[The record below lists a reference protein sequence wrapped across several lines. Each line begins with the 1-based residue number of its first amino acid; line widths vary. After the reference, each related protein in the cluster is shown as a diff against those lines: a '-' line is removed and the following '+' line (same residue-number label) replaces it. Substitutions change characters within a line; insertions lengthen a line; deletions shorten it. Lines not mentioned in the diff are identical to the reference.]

1 MSRIRGFMKG
11 WQSAKETNSQ
21 DRARSIDALT
31 QRAALDEAGYETPDA
46 LFGGQTLKRNEQFG
60 QAPEGYVRV
69 GGKYQPDRS
78 PGYQAKMFGQMMS
91 AVNGMSPVQGQSADS
106 EDYEGQPADGYQD
119 GEMVDDTDDQG
130 NVIAS
135 YEVQGGTFR
144 RVS

>member
-1 MSRIRGFMKG
+1 MSKIRGFMKG
-11 WQSAKETNSQ
+11 WQSAKEANSQ

-46 LFGGQTLKRNEQFG
+46 LFGGQTLKRNAQFG
-60 QAPEGYVRV
+60 QVPEGYVRV
-69 GGKYQPDRS
+69 GGKYEPDRS
-78 PGYQAKMFGQMMS
+78 PAYQAKMFGQMIT
-91 AVNGMSPVQGQSADS
+91 AANQINPVQNQASGG
-106 EDYEGQPADGYQD
+106 EDFEGQPADGYAE

-130 NVIAS
+130 NVVAS